1 MSWQQYLYAETQ
13 RPPLSFWDKLTQSF
27 FPPKEDPELQAAFA
41 GLAESAFRVAG
52 LVLLGAVAWVFLLER
67 VTGIPVAGRPWGHAA
82 LALTG
87 VLAYAM
93 SYSETARQHAR
104 TVAVALGL
112 LLALIC
118 IVSVLYFL
126 PVHPE
131 EDHHLPG
138 TLSLVMLAI
147 VAIFPLRPTHTLV
160 LAGATT
166 MLHFALATVGPTL
179 LGITAKPNVAGHTM
193 NTALGALVALGVSSL
208 MYAQRRRAFRANQA
222 MQRALSSLQDA
233 QSRLLVSRVA
243 ASQGRL
249 AAALAHE
256 LNTPLGVVNST
267 LSSLERYFERSSDDA
282 RREDVSVTMRGLV
295 TGANEASERLS
306 QVVERMKRYTHLD
319 RAETA
324 QCDLNTLITDT
335 IGILGSELKERG
347 TEPILELGTLPP
359 LQCQAQALSAVLTTL
374 IRNASE
380 AVDGKGH
387 VWIKSRL
394 DEKDAAIHVEIRDDG
409 RGIPGD
415 RLADLFEPTF
425 TVKDGRVVTSNWGLS
440 SSRRIIA
447 EHHGYLELE
456 STEGQGTLARIRLPL
471 GGN

>member
-1 MSWQQYLYAETQ
+1 MSWQQYLYAGTQ
-13 RPPLSFWDKLTQSF
+13 RPPRSFWDKLTQSF
-27 FPPKEDPELQAAFA
+27 FPPKEDPELQAEFA

-52 LVLLGAVAWVFLLER
+52 LVLLGACAWVFLLEQ
-67 VTGIPVAGRPWGHAA
+67 VTGIPAAGRPWGHVAR
-82 LALTG
+82 ALTG

-93 SYSETARQHAR
+93 SYSETVRQHAR
-104 TVAVALGL
+104 PVAVALGL

-118 IVSVLYFL
+118 IVSALYFL

-160 LAGATT
+160 LVGATT
-166 MLHFALATVGPTL
+166 MLHFALVSVGPTL
-179 LGITAKPNVAGHTM
+179 LGITAKPAAGHVM

-208 MYAQRRRAFRANQA
+208 MYAERRRAFRANQA
-222 MQRALSSLQDA
+222 TGRALSSLQDA
-233 QSRLLVSRVA
+233 QSRLLVSSVA

-267 LSSLERYFERSSDDA
+267 LSSLEKYFERSSDDA
-282 RREDVSVTMRGLV
+282 GREDLRVTVRGLV

-335 IGILGSELKERG
+335 LGILRSELKERG

-447 EHHGYLELE
+447 EHHGHLELE
-456 STEGQGTLARIRLPL
+456 STEGQGTLARIRLPV
-471 GGN
+471 GDK

>member
-1 MSWQQYLYAETQ
+1 MSWRQYLYAETQ

-27 FPPKEDPELQAAFA
+27 FPPKEDPELQAEFA

-52 LVLLGAVAWVFLLER
+52 LVLLGACAWVFLLEQ
-67 VTGIPVAGRPWGHAA
+67 VTGIPAAGRPWGHVAR
-82 LALTG
+82 ALTG

-93 SYSETARQHAR
+93 SYSETARQHVR
-104 TVAVALGL
+104 PVAVAVGL

-118 IVSVLYFL
+118 IVSALYFL

-160 LAGATT
+160 LVGATT
-166 MLHFALATVGPTL
+166 MLHFALVSVGPTL
-179 LGITAKPNVAGHTM
+179 LGITAKPAAGHVM

-208 MYAQRRRAFRANQA
+208 MYAERRRAFRANQA
-222 MQRALSSLQDA
+222 TQRALSSLQDA

-267 LSSLERYFERSSDDA
+267 LSSLEKYFERSSDDA
-282 RREDVSVTMRGLV
+282 GREDLRVTVRGLV
-295 TGANEASERLS
+295 TGANGASERLS

-347 TEPILELGTLPP
+347 TEPILELGTLLP

-425 TVKDGRVVTSNWGLS
+425 TVKDGRMVTSNWGLS

-447 EHHGYLELE
+447 EHHGHLELE
-456 STEGQGTLARIRLPL
+456 STEGQGTLARIRLPV
-471 GGN
+471 GDK

>member
-1 MSWQQYLYAETQ
+1 MSSRQYLYAETQ
-13 RPPLSFWDKLTQSF
+13 RPPLSFWNKLTQSF
-27 FPPKEDPELQAAFA
+27 FPPKEDPELQAEFA

-52 LVLLGAVAWVFLLER
+52 LVLLGAVAWVLLLEQ
-67 VTGIPVAGRPWGHAA
+67 VTGIPAAGRPWGHVA
-82 LALTG
+82 LALSG
-87 VLAYAM
+87 VLAYAI

-104 TVAVALGL
+104 PVAVALGV

-118 IVSVLYFL
+118 IVSALYFL

-138 TLSLVMLAI
+138 TLSLVMLAT

-179 LGITAKPNVAGHTM
+179 LGITAKPGAGHAM
-193 NTALGALVALGVSSL
+193 NTGLGALVALGVSSL

-222 MQRALSSLQDA
+222 TQQALSSLQDA

-243 ASQGRL
+243 VSQGRL

-267 LSSLERYFERSSDDA
+267 LSSLEKYFERDDA
-282 RREDVSVTMRGLV
+282 RREDVTATVRGLV

-306 QVVERMKRYTHLD
+306 QVVERMKRFTHLD

-324 QCDLNTLITDT
+324 PCDLNTLITDT

-387 VWIKSRL
+387 VWIESRL
-394 DEKDAAIHVEIRDDG
+394 DEKGVAIEVEIRDDG
-409 RGIPGD
+409 RGIPAD
-415 RLADLFEPTF
+415 RLAELFEPTF

-447 EHHGYLELE
+447 EHHGHLELE
-456 STEGQGTLARIRLPL
+456 STEGQGTLARIRLPVS
-471 GGN
+471 GK

>member
-1 MSWQQYLYAETQ
+1 MSWRHYLYGETQ
-13 RPPLSFWDKLTQSF
+13 RPPLSFWGKLTQSF
-27 FPPKEDPELQAAFA
+27 FPPKEDPELQAEFA

-52 LVLLGAVAWVFLLER
+52 LVLVGAVAWVFLLEQ
-67 VTGIPVAGRPWGHAA
+67 VTGIPAAGRPWGHVA

-104 TVAVALGL
+104 PVAVALGV
-112 LLALIC
+112 LLAWIC
-118 IVSVLYFL
+118 IVSALYFL

-147 VAIFPLRPTHTLV
+147 VAIFPLRPVHTLV

-179 LGITAKPNVAGHTM
+179 LGITATPEAGHAM

-208 MYAQRRRAFRANQA
+208 MYAQRRRAFRANQTT
-222 MQRALSSLQDA
+222 QRALSSLQDA

-267 LSSLERYFERSSDDA
+267 LSSLEKYFERDDT
-282 RREDVSVTMRGLV
+282 RREVVTATMRGLV
-295 TGANEASERLS
+295 TGANEAGDRLS
-306 QVVERMKRYTHLD
+306 QVVERMKRFTRLD

-324 QCDLNTLITDT
+324 PCDLNTLITDT
-335 IGILGSELKERG
+335 VGILGSELKERG
-347 TEPILELGTLPP
+347 AEPILELGTLPP

-387 VWIKSRL
+387 VWIESRL
-394 DEKDAAIHVEIRDDG
+394 DEKDAAIQVEIRDDG
-409 RGIPGD
+409 RGIPAD

-425 TVKDGRVVTSNWGLS
+425 TVKDGRMVTSNWSLA

-447 EHHGYLELE
+447 EHHGHLELE
-456 STEGQGTLARIRLPL
+456 STEGQGTLARIRLPVR
-471 GGN
+471 GK

>member
-1 MSWQQYLYAETQ
+1 MSWRKFLRADTQ
-13 RPPLSFWDKLTQSF
+13 PPPLSFWDNLTLAF
-27 FPPKEDPELQAAFA
+27 FPSKEDPDLLVEFT

-52 LVLLGAVAWVFLLER
+52 LVMVGAVAWVFLLEQVTR
-67 VTGIPVAGRPWGHAA
+67 VPTAGRPWGHVAMV
-82 LALTG
+82 LTG

-93 SYSETARQHAR
+93 SYSETARKHAR
-104 TVAVALGL
+104 PVAVALGVTL
-112 LLALIC
+112 SLIC
-118 IVSVLYFL
+118 ILSVLYYL

-138 TLSLVMLAI
+138 TLILVMLAT
-147 VAIFPLRPTHTLV
+147 VAIFPFRPTHTLV
-160 LAGATT
+160 FAGATT
-166 MLHFALATVGPTL
+166 MLHFAQATVGPTL
-179 LGITAKPNVAGHTM
+179 LGITAAPSAGHVMT
-193 NTALGALVALGVSSL
+193 TALGALVAFGVSSL
-208 MYAQRRRAFRANQA
+208 MYAQRRRAFRANQSA
-222 MQRALSSLQDA
+222 QRALSTLQDV

-256 LNTPLGVVNST
+256 LNTPLGIVSST
-267 LSSLERYFERSSDDA
+267 LSSLEKYFERDGA
-282 RREDVSVTMRGLV
+282 RSADLTATIRGLV
-295 TGANEASERLS
+295 TGANEAGERLS
-306 QVVERMKRYTHLD
+306 QVVERMKRFTHLD
-319 RAETA
+319 RAETVR
-324 QCDLNTLITDT
+324 CDLNSLITDI
-335 IGILGSELKERG
+335 IGVLGSELKERG

-380 AVDGKGH
+380 AVDGRGH

-394 DEKDAAIHVEIRDDG
+394 DEKDVAIKVEIRDDG
-409 RGIPGD
+409 RGIPAD

-447 EHHGYLELE
+447 EHHGHLELE
-456 STEGQGTLARIRLPL
+456 STEGQGTLARILLPVS
-471 GGN
+471 GK